1 MKFNNDIQNI
11 LHLNNQRCCSFGDAI
26 VSKRRGNTMVT
37 VLVMLP
43 VLFILAAM
51 AINLSHIQAVNT
63 KTQMVTDAAT
73 RAAGIVY
80 ASTESKTAAVAEAQ
94 SIAAANAIEGITLT
108 LAPSDFQFG
117 VSVRSAPDQPYTFT
131 PAEIGNSVRLSTNSF
146 AAGAGP
152 ALKPA
157 FGVYGQ
163 DSDIRPVCKA
173 THTQMALDVAIVV
186 DRSGS
191 MNFAAD
197 EDSEAGVPPAT
208 APAGWSYSGPAPPNS
223 RWLDLVVA
231 VKGFCDELADTVKIE
246 MAALCSYHSTTST
259 NVLLTRDYQSIR
271 NELDYISQDFDG
283 LATNVGDGIL
293 EGIAAVEDA
302 SRSREWASKV
312 IVLMSDG
319 RHNIGTDPLTAVD
332 EAVAKSIPIYTVSF
346 SDEADILLMQDVANL
361 TGGTHYHATNASELN
376 AAFREIARNLPSLL
390 TQ

>member
-1 MKFNNDIQNI
+1 
-11 LHLNNQRCCSFGDAI
+11 
-26 VSKRRGNTMVT
+26 MVT

-73 RAAGIVY
+73 RAAGSVY
-80 ASTESKTAAVAEAQ
+80 ASTEDKTAAIAEAQ
-94 SIAAANAIEGITLT
+94 SIAGANSIEGITLS
-108 LAPSDFQFG
+108 LAPTDFQFG
-117 VSVRSAPDQPYTFT
+117 VSTRSAPNQPYTFT
-131 PAEIGNSVRLSTNSF
+131 PATVGNSVRLSTNSF

-197 EDSEAGVPPAT
+197 EDSEAGLPPAT
-208 APAGWSYSGPAPPNS
+208 APAGWWYSGPVPPNS
-223 RWLDLVVA
+223 RWLNLVVA

-246 MAALCSYHSTTST
+246 KAALCSYHADTAT
-259 NVLLTRDYQSIR
+259 NVMLTRSYQSIR
-271 NELDYISQDFDG
+271 NELDYMSQNFDG
-283 LATNVGDGIL
+283 SSTNVGDGIL
-293 EGIAAVEDA
+293 EGIAAVEDTL
-302 SRSREWASKV
+302 RNRKWATKV

-319 RHNIGTDPLTAVD
+319 RHNTGTDPLTAVD
-332 EAVAKSIPIYTVSF
+332 QAVAKSIPIYTVSF
-346 SDEADILLMQDVANL
+346 SDEADILLMQDIADL
-361 TGGTHYHATNASELN
+361 TGGTHYHASNASELN